1 MASIIEMGR
10 LFPWVPLGGLSAFAG
25 RMQRSIVALLA
36 VAKSFIEPLAL
47 SGDADTSMLP
57 YRRAMQT
64 LTSMNH
70 Q

>member
-36 VAKSFIEPLAL
+36 VAKSFIEAP
-47 SGDADTSMLP
+47 GVEW
-57 YRRAMQT
+57 
-64 LTSMNH
+64 
-70 Q
+70 